1 MADNGAV
8 LTVSEIT
15 RRIKTL
21 LEGGF
26 SSVTVQGE
34 LSNFKQ
40 HTSGHLYFTL
50 KDEHSQ
56 IACVMWRSR
65 APSLRFTPEDGTRVV
80 ASGRITVYE
89 VRGNYQL
96 DVSVMRPLGVGELQ
110 MAFERLKNKLHA
122 EGLFA
127 AERKKPLPPF
137 PERIGIVTSPTG
149 AALQDILNI
158 LRRRFPG
165 VTVILSPVRVQG
177 AGAAAEI
184 AAAIDDMNAYGDV
197 DVMIVGRGGGSLEDL
212 WAFNEEIVARA
223 IARSG
228 IPVISAVG
236 HEIDFTI
243 ADLVAD
249 LRAPTPS
256 AAAELVVKDRRA
268 ILDILRNS
276 WYTLEET
283 LQDMLQN
290 RRQSIHHLLSSYS
303 FNRPIDLFRQSSQ
316 RLDELKRSFSVSSA
330 HLLSLTQER
339 YGALDRRMAALN
351 PRLALKRGY
360 VIVRRDGTII
370 PSSKK
375 LREADQID
383 MEFHDGHVR
392 SIISP

>member
-65 APSLRFTPEDGTRVV
+65 APGLRFAPEDGMRVV

-96 DVSVMRPLGVGELQ
+96 DVSVMRPLGIGELQ

-122 EGLFA
+122 EGLFD

-283 LQDMLQN
+283 LQDMLRN
-290 RRQSIHHLLSSYS
+290 RKESIHHLLSSYS
-303 FNRPIDLFRQSSQ
+303 FNRPIDIFRQSSQ

-339 YGALDRRMAALN
+339 YGALDRRIAALN

-370 PSSKK
+370 PSSKE

-392 SIISP
+392 STISP